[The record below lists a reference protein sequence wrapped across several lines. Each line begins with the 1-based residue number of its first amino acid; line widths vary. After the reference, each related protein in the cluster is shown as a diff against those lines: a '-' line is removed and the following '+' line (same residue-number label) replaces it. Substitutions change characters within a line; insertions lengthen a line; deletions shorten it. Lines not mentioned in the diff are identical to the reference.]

1 MMAMPALRPQK
12 DTAFLKAQP
21 VAHRGYHDM
30 NNAIWENTVSAFQRA
45 IDHGYAIECD
55 LQYTAD
61 GVPVVFHDDDMKRL
75 CGVEGD
81 IRVKTV
87 GELGLFSIG
96 NTADRIPSLSQLL
109 RLVKG
114 RVPLVLELKGRQG
127 DDEGFADSVVDIL
140 ESYDGPVALMSFDHW
155 LLKDLKALESRFP
168 LGLTAE
174 GARPEDFALHEE
186 AMALGLDFISYHYGH
201 LPNPFISA
209 QRDRGRTVITWTVRD
224 EEAADHTFRHADQ
237 MTFEG
242 FEPRARATGDL
253 VA

>member
-1 MMAMPALRPQK
+1 MPIK
-12 DTAFLKAQP
+12 DASFLKNRP

-30 NNAIWENTVSAFQRA
+30 NNAIWENTISAFQRA

-55 LQYTAD
+55 LQYSAD
-61 GVPVVFHDDDMKRL
+61 GVPVVFHDDDMQRL

-81 IRVKTV
+81 IRLKTV

-96 NTADRIPSLSQLL
+96 KTADRIPSLSQLL

-127 DDEGFADSVVDIL
+127 DDEGFADAVVETL
-140 ESYDGPVALMSFDHW
+140 EGYNGAVALMSFDHW
-155 LLKDLKALESRFP
+155 LLKDLAALESRHP

-174 GARPEDFALHEE
+174 GARPEELALHRE

-201 LPNPFISA
+201 LPNAFITA
-209 QRDRGRTVITWTVRD
+209 ERAAGRAVITWTVRD
-224 EEAADHTFRHADQ
+224 AAAADHSYAHADQ
-237 MTFEG
+237 ITFEG
-242 FEPRARATGDL
+242 FEPAERP